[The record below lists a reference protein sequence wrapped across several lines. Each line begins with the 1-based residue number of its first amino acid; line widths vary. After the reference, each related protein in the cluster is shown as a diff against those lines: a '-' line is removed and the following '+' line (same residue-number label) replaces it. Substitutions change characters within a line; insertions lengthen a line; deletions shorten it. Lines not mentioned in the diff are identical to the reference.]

1 MGHMVCGAETT
12 REDEI
17 IYGPCKLHI
26 DWALERLGKN
36 EAQFPRSVLEA
47 LVYRCILE
55 VEENGPW

>member
-1 MGHMVCGAETT
+1 MGIMAGGGETT
-12 REDEI
+12 REDMI
-17 IYGPCKLHI
+17 IYGPCSLHI
-26 DWALERLGKN
+26 DWALGKLGKN